1 MSKRV
6 SVSQG
11 RVYCWIH
18 VINGKGGAIIVRWIG
33 EKGKRI
39 ADVDLRVGSN
49 SWRTW
54 SYLSLRPSMIGPAQV
69 EIRDENGEILETLS
83 FEITE

>member
-1 MSKRV
+1 V
-6 SVSQG
+6 
-11 RVYCWIH
+11 H
-18 VINGKGGAIIVRWIG
+18 WIG

-39 ADVDLRVGSN
+39 ADVHLRLGSN

>member
-6 SVSQG
+6 SVRQG
-11 RVYCWIH
+11 RVYCWVH
-18 VINGKGGAIIVRWIG
+18 VINCKGAAVTVRWKGKGQ
-33 EKGKRI
+33 RI
-39 ADVDLRVGSN
+39 AEVHLPVGSN

-54 SYLSLRPSMIGPAQV
+54 AYLSLKSGMIGPAQV
-69 EIRDENGEILETLS
+69 DIVDENGEILETLS